1 MNKLLLSASLVMSA
15 LLSNAQISI
24 TASSMPVSG
33 DTIRYSNASLASVGD
48 YTITGSGYS
57 WDYSALVPNS
67 QAVRAFKSG
76 LNTPYFIL
84 FGFSAYGELVQDT
97 VPIPTINIPGV
108 PSIKITDV
116 YNFYSKSSTKF
127 ITEGLGV
134 KINGIP
140 VPSLFDSG
148 KEDVLYKFPLNY
160 TDRDSTIFKFST
172 PTTTA
177 IPFQYSKE
185 GYRIT
190 EADGYGSITTPQGM
204 YNCLRVITT
213 QYSMDT
219 IKGTITMPVTGIL
232 IPFKFGFPN
241 YQRSY
246 QWLTTA
252 EHIPVFEV
260 SGTYNNNT
268 FVANQAKYRQT
279 IVSFVGIIEK
289 ERKNL
294 NVSVF
299 PNPSSSILNVKL
311 PASTGQ
317 VTATISNVEGQV
329 VKSLDITSTN
339 AQSQLIDVSFL
350 PAGIYFVD
358 LNNEKGS
365 QKLKILIQ

>member
-1 MNKLLLSASLVMSA
+1 MTKLLLSASILISA
-15 LLSNAQISI
+15 LFSNAQISI
-24 TASSMPVSG
+24 TASSMPISG
-33 DTIRYSNASLASVGD
+33 DTIRYSNATLASVGD
-48 YTITGSGYS
+48 YTTTGSNHT
-57 WDYSALVPNS
+57 WDFSTLVPTS

-84 FGFSAYGELVQDT
+84 FGFTAYGELVQDT
-97 VPIPTINIPGV
+97 VPIPTIPIPGV

-140 VPSLFDSG
+140 VPSLFDAG

-190 EADGYGSITTPQGM
+190 EADGYGSITTPKGT

-219 IKGTITMPVTGIL
+219 IKGTITLPIVGPT
-232 IPFKFGFPN
+232 PFKFGFPN
-241 YQRSY
+241 FQRSY
-246 QWLTTA
+246 QWLTTS
-252 EHIPVFEV
+252 EHIPVLEV

-268 FVANQAKYRQT
+268 FVANQARYRQSV
-279 IVSFVGIIEK
+279 VSFVGLMENEK
-289 ERKNL
+289 NNL
-294 NVSVF
+294 NISVF
-299 PNPSSSILNVKL
+299 PNPSSSILNIKLPSTINQVSATIFNAQCQTVKL
-311 PASTGQ
+311 FD
-317 VTATISNVEGQV
+317 V
-329 VKSLDITSTN
+329 VG
-339 AQSQLIDVSFL
+339 SQTIDVSFL
-350 PAGIYFVD
+350 PAGIYFMT
-358 LNNEKGS
+358 LNNGKGS

>member
-1 MNKLLLSASLVMSA
+1 MNKLLLSASFVISA
-15 LLSNAQISI
+15 LLSSAQISI

-33 DTIRYSNASLASVGD
+33 DTIRYSNATLASVGD
-48 YTITGSGYS
+48 YTSTGANYTWNFST
-57 WDYSALVPNS
+57 LVPTS
-67 QAVRAFKSG
+67 QAIRAFKPG
-76 LNTPYFIL
+76 TATPYFIL
-84 FGFSAYGELVQDT
+84 FGFTAYGELVQDT
-97 VPIPTINIPGV
+97 VPIPTIPITGV

-148 KEDVLYKFPLNY
+148 KEDVLYKIPLNY

-190 EADGYGSITTPQGM
+190 EADGYGSITTPQGT

-219 IKGTITMPVTGIL
+219 IRGTITLPVVGPT
-232 IPFKFGFPN
+232 PFKFGFPN

-246 QWLTTA
+246 QWLTTT
-252 EHIPVFEV
+252 EHIPVLEI

-279 IVSFVGIIEK
+279 IVSFVGLVENEK
-289 ERKNL
+289 NNL
-294 NVSVF
+294 NISVF
-299 PNPSSSILNVKL
+299 PNPSSSILNIKL
-311 PASTGQ
+311 PTN
-317 VTATISNVEGQV
+317 TNKLNATIINAQGQLI
-329 VKSLDITSTN
+329 KCLDIN
-339 AQSQLIDVSFL
+339 GSQTIDVSFL
-350 PAGIYFVD
+350 PAGIYFID
-358 LNNEKGS
+358 LKNEKGT